1 MQNDENS
8 IPPQDTT
15 TLLGE
20 VEEASSMLPSYVIN
34 KSNLYK
40 ILSEV
45 KQVKWNVEGQEVI
58 VDNYNN
64 NRHKALKKRRTVKER

>member
-1 MQNDENS
+1 MENDENS
-8 IPPQDTT
+8 ISSQDTT

-20 VEEASSMLPSYVIN
+20 VEEVTSMLPSYVIN

-45 KQVKWNVEGQEVI
+45 KQVKWSVEGQEVI
-58 VDNYNN
+58 IDNYNN
-64 NRHKALKKRRTVKER
+64 NRHKALKKRRTIK

>member
-1 MQNDENS
+1 MQNDENI
-8 IPPQDTT
+8 IPSQDTT

-20 VEEASSMLPSYVIN
+20 VEEATSMLPSYVIN

-58 VDNYNN
+58 VDNYNS